1 MFALVITEVAK
12 INKNGIKFIEMR
24 KKFFIFF
31 ANTFA
36 LNFFTITKSIVK
48 KGIKINICFIKKI
61 NGFNK

>member
-24 KKFFIFF
+24 KKVFLFFLPIL
-31 ANTFA
+31 N